1 MKYYPVYID
10 VSKRKCVV
18 AGGGDVAERKVER
31 LLECGARVV
40 VIGNELTPNLEA
52 MKNEEKIS
60 HIPDN
65 YKNDYIEGALLVIG
79 ATDRDEINERIYRDS
94 KERGILVNIVDDP
107 AKCDFIVPSVF
118 QQGDLSIAISTGGK
132 SPALARNLRE
142 ELEQR
147 YGREYRILLNIMGD
161 IREKIISRGEPSDE
175 NRKLFES
182 VLNSDILQH
191 IREKNWD
198 KVRKIIHDLVG
209 EDINI
214 DEFGKGFNSK
224 R

>member
-10 VSKRKCVV
+10 ISKRKCVV

-94 KERGILVNIVDDP
+94 RERGILVNIVDDP

-147 YGREYRILLNIMGD
+147 YGHEYRILLNIMGD

-209 EDINI
+209 EDIETETI
-214 DEFGKGFNSK
+214 K
-224 R
+224 

>member
-10 VSKRKCVV
+10 ISKRKCVV

-94 KERGILVNIVDDP
+94 RERGILVNIVDDP
-107 AKCDFIVPSVF
+107 AKCDFILPSVF

-147 YGREYRILLNIMGD
+147 YGHEYRILLNIMGD

-191 IREKNWD
+191 IRGENWD

-209 EDINI
+209 EDIETETI
-214 DEFGKGFNSK
+214 K
-224 R
+224 

>member
-10 VSKRKCVV
+10 ISKRKCVV

-94 KERGILVNIVDDP
+94 QERGILVNIVDDP

-147 YGREYRILLNIMGD
+147 YGHEYRILLNIMGD

-175 NRKLFES
+175 NKKLFES

>member
-10 VSKRKCVV
+10 ISKRKCVV

-31 LLECGARVV
+31 LLECGASVV

-142 ELEQR
+142 ELEQL
-147 YGREYRILLNIMGD
+147 YGHEYRILLNIMGD

-214 DEFGKGFNSK
+214 DEF
-224 R
+224 

>member
-10 VSKRKCVV
+10 ISKRKCVV

-147 YGREYRILLNIMGD
+147 YGHEYRILLNIMGD
-161 IREKIISRGEPSDE
+161 IREKRKQEII
-175 NRKLFES
+175 
-182 VLNSDILQH
+182 
-191 IREKNWD
+191 
-198 KVRKIIHDLVG
+198 
-209 EDINI
+209 
-214 DEFGKGFNSK
+214 
-224 R
+224 

>member
-18 AGGGDVAERKVER
+18 AGGGDVAERKVAR

>member
-10 VSKRKCVV
+10 ISKRKCVV

-94 KERGILVNIVDDP
+94 RERGILVNIVDDP
-107 AKCDFIVPSVF
+107 AKCDFILPSVF

-147 YGREYRILLNIMGD
+147 YGHEYRILLNIMGD

-209 EDINI
+209 EDIETETI
-214 DEFGKGFNSK
+214 K
-224 R
+224 

>member
-10 VSKRKCVV
+10 ISKRKCVV

-40 VIGNELTPNLEA
+40 VVGNELTPNLEA

-142 ELEQR
+142 ELEQL
-147 YGREYRILLNIMGD
+147 YGHEYRILLNIMGD

-214 DEFGKGFNSK
+214 DEF
-224 R
+224 

>member
-10 VSKRKCVV
+10 ISKRKCVV

-94 KERGILVNIVDDP
+94 RERGILVNIVDDP
-107 AKCDFIVPSVF
+107 AKCDFILPSVF

-142 ELEQR
+142 ELEQHYR
-147 YGREYRILLNIMGD
+147 HEYRILLNIMGD

-198 KVRKIIHDLVG
+198 EVRKIIHDLVG
-209 EDINI
+209 EDIETETI
-214 DEFGKGFNSK
+214 K
-224 R
+224 

>member
-18 AGGGDVAERKVER
+18 VGGGDVAERKVER

-147 YGREYRILLNIMGD
+147 YGHEYRILLNIMGD

>member
-10 VSKRKCVV
+10 ISKRKCVV

-40 VIGNELTPNLEA
+40 VVGNELTPNLEA

-60 HIPDN
+60 HFPDN

-132 SPALARNLRE
+132 SPALARTLRE

-147 YGREYRILLNIMGD
+147 YGHEYRILLNIMGD

-182 VLNSDILQH
+182 VLYSDILQH

-214 DEFGKGFNSK
+214 DEAGGGFNSA

>member
-10 VSKRKCVV
+10 ISKRKCVV

-147 YGREYRILLNIMGD
+147 YGHEYRILLNIMGD
-161 IREKIISRGEPSDE
+161 IRGKIISRGEPSDE

-209 EDINI
+209 EDIETETI
-214 DEFGKGFNSK
+214 K
-224 R
+224 

>member
-18 AGGGDVAERKVER
+18 VGGGDVAERKVER

-214 DEFGKGFNSK
+214 DEAGGGFNSA

>member
-10 VSKRKCVV
+10 ISKRKCVV
-18 AGGGDVAERKVER
+18 AGGGDVAERKVAR

-40 VIGNELTPNLEA
+40 VVGNELTPNLEA